1 MKWFQQIQSHYEKA
15 WGTAA
20 EVRKLARGPV
30 HELPRDFAV
39 LVFAPHGNRD
49 MWTYATCC
57 MSNPEDSKPLELHIF
72 SRSAC
77 EALIELLT
85 VTAHF
90 HRTGASL
97 DLWHTV
103 NFGRPWEGNSQC
115 DHGLISLPYL
125 DGPQLENL
133 SAGNT
138 ITAKCYWLVP
148 ITQYEVEFKKQ
159 QGVEALEQK
168 FEQQSFDYLDPNR
181 RSVV

>member
-1 MKWFQQIQSHYEKA
+1 MKWFQQIQSHYEKV
-15 WGTAA
+15 WGSAG
-20 EVRKLARGPV
+20 EVRKFSRGPV
-30 HELPRDFAV
+30 HELPREFSV

-57 MSNPEDSKPLELHIF
+57 MSTLEDPKPLELHIF

-77 EALIELLT
+77 DDLIELLA

-90 HRTGASL
+90 HRTGRLL

-103 NFGRPWEGNSQC
+103 NFGKPWEGNSQC

-125 DGPQLENL
+125 DGPRLENL
-133 SAGNT
+133 PVGHT
-138 ITAKCYWLVP
+138 ITAKFYWLIP
-148 ITQYEVEFKKQ
+148 ITCQEVEFKKQ
-159 QGVEALEQK
+159 HGVEALEHK
-168 FEQQSFDYLDPNR
+168 FEQQSFDYLNPDR